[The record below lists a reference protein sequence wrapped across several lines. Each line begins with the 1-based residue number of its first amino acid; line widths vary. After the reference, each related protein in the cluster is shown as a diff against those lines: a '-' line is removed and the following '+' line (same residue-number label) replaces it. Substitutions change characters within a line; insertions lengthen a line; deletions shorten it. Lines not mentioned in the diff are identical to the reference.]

1 MMKLKKW
8 LYLCLTTLFIL
19 NLAPF
24 CSASEK
30 ISPDLIK
37 FQGTNWEYDG
47 KGALIFTGSL
57 QNIAGKDIEF
67 IGLRCTFYDVKGM
80 QLDHG
85 VVEVRD
91 IEKNGVAKFK
101 FYPPAPIGTVT
112 ANITEVDVYAK
123 ESTSPSKVV
132 EK

>member
-1 MMKLKKW
+1 MKIKKW
-8 LYLCLTTLFIL
+8 FYLLLTAWFMLSLGTI
-19 NLAPF
+19 

-37 FQGTNWEYDG
+37 FQGTGWEYDA
-47 KGALIFTGSL
+47 KGATIFIGTL
-57 QNIAGKDIEF
+57 QNISGKDIEF
-67 IGLRCTFYDVKGM
+67 IGLRCTFYDDKGIP
-80 QLDHG
+80 LDHG

-91 IEKNGVAKFK
+91 IGKDGVAKFK
-101 FYPPAPIGTVT
+101 FYPSSPVGTAS

-123 ESTSPSKVV
+123 DSAAPSKDV

>member
-1 MMKLKKW
+1 MKLRKW
-8 LYLCLTTLFIL
+8 LYLFLTTLFML
-19 NLAPF
+19 NLATI

-30 ISPDLIK
+30 ISPDLIR
-37 FQGTNWEYDG
+37 FQGTSWEYDA
-47 KGALIFTGSL
+47 KGPLIFIGTL

-80 QLDHG
+80 PIDHG

-101 FYPPAPIGTVT
+101 FYPSAPIGTVT

-123 ESTSPSKVV
+123 VLAPPNKVV

>member
-1 MMKLKKW
+1 MKLRKW
-8 LYLCLTTLFIL
+8 LYLFLTTLFML
-19 NLAPF
+19 NLATI
-24 CSASEK
+24 CSASKK
-30 ISPDLIK
+30 ISPDLIR
-37 FQGTNWEYDG
+37 FQGTSWEYDA
-47 KGALIFTGSL
+47 KGPLIFIGTL

-80 QLDHG
+80 PIDHG

-101 FYPPAPIGTVT
+101 FYPSAPIGTVT

-123 ESTSPSKVV
+123 VLAPPNKVV